1 MLIRISLVIAIL
13 AALAAGV
20 LNFVEVK
27 KKIETVI
34 TQRETEKKDKET
46 AQTDARKTHTELDKT
61 TKDLKQTQ
69 EKLTTAE
76 QERNA
81 AVATAVEATKKAET
95 LTEKL
100 AETNKKLNDTEGQLA
115 AYVATGRKPQEI
127 STLDKQIKDLQNKVS
142 ESVIVNKGLQ
152 KELDKKIEQL
162 AKLTDPDYHIRLP
175 ATCEGKVL
183 VADPKWDFVVINVGD
198 NDDVKKDGELLV
210 NRNGRLVAKLQ
221 VTEVQKDRSI
231 ANVMPGWRLADVME
245 GDKVIPAYL
254 PE

>member
-1 MLIRISLVIAIL
+1 MLIRISLIIAIL
-13 AALAAGV
+13 AALSAGV

-34 TQRETEKKDKET
+34 KQREDEKT
-46 AQTDARKTHTELDKT
+46 AKVSAQDDARKTHTELDKT

-81 AVATAVEATKKAET
+81 AVATAVDATKKAEG

-127 STLDKQIKDLQNKVS
+127 STLNKQIKDHQKKVN
-142 ESVIVNKGLQ
+142 E
-152 KELDKKIEQL
+152 
-162 AKLTDPDYHIRLP
+162 
-175 ATCEGKVL
+175 
-183 VADPKWDFVVINVGD
+183 
-198 NDDVKKDGELLV
+198 
-210 NRNGRLVAKLQ
+210 
-221 VTEVQKDRSI
+221 
-231 ANVMPGWRLADVME
+231 
-245 GDKVIPAYL
+245 
-254 PE
+254 

>member
-13 AALAAGV
+13 AALAAGA

-27 KKIETVI
+27 KKIETVVK
-34 TQRETEKKDKET
+34 QREDEKT
-46 AQTDARKTHTELDKT
+46 AKVSAQDDARKTHTELDKT

-69 EKLTTAE
+69 EKLVSAE

-81 AVATAVEATKKAET
+81 AVITAADATKKAET

-100 AETNKKLNDTEGQLA
+100 GETNKK
-115 AYVATGRKPQEI
+115 PQEI
-127 STLDKQIKDLQNKVS
+127 ASLNKQITDLQNKVN